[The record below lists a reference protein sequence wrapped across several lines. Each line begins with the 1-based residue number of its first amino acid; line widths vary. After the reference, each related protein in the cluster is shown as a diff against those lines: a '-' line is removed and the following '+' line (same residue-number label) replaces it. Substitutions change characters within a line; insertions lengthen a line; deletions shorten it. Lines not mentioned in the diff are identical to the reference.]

1 MFVIDGGCY
10 LILIVFSR
18 KPTHFVLFY
27 SFLIAHNK
35 KNDDNKIIMITTHL
49 NKNQKLN
56 QDKTFSR
63 S

>member
-1 MFVIDGGCY
+1 MFVVDRGCY

-35 KNDDNKIIMITTHL
+35 KNDDNKIIMIITL
-49 NKNQKLN
+49 KQKP
-56 QDKTFSR
+56 KTKSRQNFFS
-63 S
+63 